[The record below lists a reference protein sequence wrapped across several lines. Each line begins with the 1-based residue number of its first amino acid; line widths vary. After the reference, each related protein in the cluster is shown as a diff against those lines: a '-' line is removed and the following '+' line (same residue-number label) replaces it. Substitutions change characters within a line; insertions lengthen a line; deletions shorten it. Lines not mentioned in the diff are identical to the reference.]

1 VPVIAPE
8 DVPAPGDALTVVAV
22 GAPGA
27 RDEIRAWL
35 NPRGYAECADYLFLA

>member
-1 VPVIAPE
+1 MN
-8 DVPAPGDALTVVAV
+8 V

-35 NPRGYAECADYLFLA
+35 NPRGHQEPRDYLFVA